1 MIRPSPLKPGDRLAV
16 IGGSSPI
23 AKTEEELVRAVRDMG
38 LEPVIFPSAL
48 AKHEYL
54 SGPDALRAHDINAAF
69 ADESI
74 AGIVQTRGGYG
85 SLRVLPLL
93 DLELIRRHP
102 KFYGGYS
109 DVTAYLNVF
118 TRFCGFEAYHMP
130 MVGAWA
136 DGMDPYTKEH
146 VKAVLFGGKMAYE
159 NPEGY
164 PMRTLVG
171 GTAEG
176 ELCGGNL
183 ALTAETLG
191 TPWEVDVKGKILF
204 VEAVHGAPERLD
216 GLLTKLRNAGKLEQ
230 MAGLLVGQITD
241 VPGDPEVNA
250 RRLEM
255 ILQEL
260 VVPAG
265 KPVITGVM
273 CGHGVPT
280 MTLPI
285 GRRFRM
291 DADKRVFG
299 EI

>member
-23 AKTEEELVRAVRDMG
+23 AKTEEELIRAVRDMG

-54 SGPDALRAHDINAAF
+54 SGSDELRAHDINAAF

-74 AGIVQTRGGYG
+74 A
-85 SLRVLPLL
+85 PLL
-93 DLELIRRHP
+93 DLQMIRRHP

-109 DVTAYLNVF
+109 DVTSYLNTFVQ
-118 TRFCGFEAYHMP
+118 FCGFEAYHMP

-136 DGMDPYTKEH
+136 DGMDPYTKKH
-146 VKAVLFGGKMAYE
+146 VEAILFGGKMAYE

-171 GTAEG
+171 GKAEG

-183 ALTAETLG
+183 SLLTGTLG
-191 TPWEVDVKGKILF
+191 TPWDVNMKGKILF
-204 VEAVHGAPERLD
+204 VEAVHGSISRLD
-216 GLLTKLRNAGKLEQ
+216 GLFTRMRNAGKLHEI
-230 MAGLLVGQITD
+230 AGLLVGQISD
-241 VPGDPEVNA
+241 VPEEPEAAA

-255 ILQEL
+255 VFQEL

-273 CGHGVPT
+273 CGHDLPT

-285 GRRFRM
+285 GRRFCM
-291 DADKRVFG
+291 DADKCTFG